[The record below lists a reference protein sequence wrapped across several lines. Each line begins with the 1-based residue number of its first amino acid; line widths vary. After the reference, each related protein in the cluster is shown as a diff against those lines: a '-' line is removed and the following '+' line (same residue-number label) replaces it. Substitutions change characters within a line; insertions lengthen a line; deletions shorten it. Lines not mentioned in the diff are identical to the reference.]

1 MNDLDRFT
9 TLMDSIGATAT
20 AANPFYLKGDDIGI
34 EVLNMDAGN
43 CMTYT
48 PLFVFNKDGSFKGVG
63 VII

>member
-1 MNDLDRFT
+1 
-9 TLMDSIGATAT
+9 MDSIGATAT